1 MKQEK
6 MSAKRIAAEL
16 AIYVV
21 ILLVCIFI
29 VPRYV
34 IQRTLVD
41 GESMEATLQD
51 KDNLLVDKCVF
62 KLTGI
67 DRFDIVVFYPFGKE
81 DDPEDYFIKRIIGLP
96 GETIQIQGEDIY
108 INGEILEEHYGKDPI
123 DDAGVASD
131 PITLGE
137 DEYFVLGDNRE
148 ISRDSREFGAVNIK
162 DIAGHAVFR
171 MYPFGSFGP
180 LTNK

>member
-34 IQRTLVD
+34 IQRTVVD

-96 GETIQIQGEDIY
+96 GETIVDKG
-108 INGEILEEHYGKDPI
+108 
-123 DDAGVASD
+123 
-131 PITLGE
+131 
-137 DEYFVLGDNRE
+137 
-148 ISRDSREFGAVNIK
+148 
-162 DIAGHAVFR
+162 
-171 MYPFGSFGP
+171 
-180 LTNK
+180 

>member
-6 MSAKRIAAEL
+6 MSARRIAAEL

-51 KDNLLVDKCVF
+51 KDNLLVD
-62 KLTGI
+62 
-67 DRFDIVVFYPFGKE
+67 
-81 DDPEDYFIKRIIGLP
+81 
-96 GETIQIQGEDIY
+96 
-108 INGEILEEHYGKDPI
+108 
-123 DDAGVASD
+123 
-131 PITLGE
+131 
-137 DEYFVLGDNRE
+137 
-148 ISRDSREFGAVNIK
+148 
-162 DIAGHAVFR
+162 
-171 MYPFGSFGP
+171 
-180 LTNK
+180 